1 MRRTNTSIAALLTC
15 LLSAA
20 GLAAVVLDQSPTAA
34 QPRAAQSGPR
44 ALMRARYAQ
53 LSKALNGAPADAGA
67 AVPEPQR
74 RQVRRILSSLIDYD
88 EIARRSLATHWE
100 QRTPAERTEFTQL
113 LRALVEQAYE
123 RNLRTTMRWEVQW
136 AEESVQGDA
145 TIVGSV
151 ARSREER
158 RRPPI
163 RIDYHFHRIGTS
175 WKVFD
180 IVTDQVSLVDNYRG
194 QFGRIITRNGYA
206 DLIRRMRARQADP
219 ESPL

>member
-1 MRRTNTSIAALLTC
+1 MRLTLHRLL
-15 LLSAA
+15 LLSLSALA
-20 GLAAVVLDQSPTAA
+20 TFGFAAVVLTARPA
-34 QPRAAQSGPR
+34 AAQSGPR

-53 LSKALNGAPADAGA
+53 LTKALNAAPPDAGA

-74 RQVRRILSSLIDYD
+74 RQVRRILSSLIDYE
-88 EIARRSLATHWE
+88 EIAHRSLGAEWDR
-100 QRTPAERTEFTQL
+100 RTPAERTEFTQL

-123 RNLRTTMRWEVQW
+123 RNLRTTMRWDVQW
-136 AEESVQGDA
+136 TGETTQGAA
-145 TIVGSV
+145 TVVASE

-158 RRPPI
+158 RRPPV
-163 RIDYHFHRIGTS
+163 RIDYHFHRVGTS

-180 IVTDQVSLVDNYRG
+180 IVTDAVSLVDNYRG
-194 QFGRIITRNGYA
+194 QFARIIGRSGYA

>member
-1 MRRTNTSIAALLTC
+1 MRLDFPRFLHVLVSALCTL
-15 LLSAA
+15 
-20 GLAAVVLDQSPTAA
+20 GLAAVVFAASPA
-34 QPRAAQSGPR
+34 AAQSGPR

-53 LSKALNGAPADAGA
+53 LTKALAGAPADAGA
-67 AVPEPQR
+67 AVPEAQR

-88 EIARRSLATHWE
+88 EIARRSLGAQWE

-136 AEESVQGDA
+136 TGEAPQGQA
-145 TIVGSV
+145 TVVASV

-158 RRPPI
+158 RRPAV
-163 RIDYHFHRIGTS
+163 RIDYHFHRVGTA
-175 WKVFD
+175 WKIFD
-180 IVTDQVSLVDNYRG
+180 IVTDAVSLVDNYRG
-194 QFGRIITRNGYA
+194 QFARIIGRSGYA